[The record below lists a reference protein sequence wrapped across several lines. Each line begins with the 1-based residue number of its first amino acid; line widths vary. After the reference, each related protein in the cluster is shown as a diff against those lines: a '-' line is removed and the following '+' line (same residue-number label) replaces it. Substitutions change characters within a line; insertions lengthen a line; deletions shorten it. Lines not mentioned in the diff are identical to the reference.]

1 MNDSL
6 NARFKIEC
14 QTNMQDYEN
23 KTLEQETNANRMYVK
38 EKETRIMLE
47 IKITS
52 NESKLDA

>member
-1 MNDSL
+1 MQDL
-6 NARFKIEC
+6 KMEC
-14 QTNMQDYEN
+14 QNNMQDYEN